1 MCVGIDPELARACDL
16 TEHASDMVVGD
27 GGMLLLLHTGML
39 VLLTPDGGILVLLHT
54 RMAEEAG
61 YNEVH
66 GHGWVED
73 GWEPGVLSTFAPLSG
88 TLLSCNVVCVVVGC

>member
-1 MCVGIDPELARACDL
+1 MCMGIDSELARTCDL

-27 GGMLLLLHTGML
+27 GGML
-39 VLLTPDGGILVLLHT
+39 VLLHT
-54 RMAEEAG
+54 SMAEEAG

-88 TLLSCNVVCVVVGC
+88 TLLSCNVVYVVVGC

>member
-1 MCVGIDPELARACDL
+1 M
-16 TEHASDMVVGD
+16 
-27 GGMLLLLHTGML
+27 
-39 VLLTPDGGILVLLHT
+39 LVLLHT

-88 TLLSCNVVCVVVGC
+88 TLLSCNVVCAVVGC